1 MADPE
6 LLTSLRAALRSDDPM
21 ELLAIASS
29 LVEVMVHHRDD
40 PFAEPAGERPNLTEL
55 VDSFIDHSYAETT
68 AALTAI
74 RTLVPDELL
83 AARIGRELSRRS
95 QPMPAWLTE
104 LVDARAEPDAWVAS
118 HVLGDGDSYLIAV
131 TMPSGRGLTALVY
144 VDHNLGTVVKDA
156 FVMVEPLAAVAE
168 TMAARASDPDQTLP
182 LADPALVRA
191 VAEEA
196 IERGAMT
203 YPPLE
208 SDTWPM
214 CRPLVEWMLRLLPAG
229 GSVPERPDWPEATI
243 AALADDFFAS
253 PFGEGLD
260 DRDRRGL
267 LESLLW
273 FGTDYGPGDPLRWS
287 EVSVEILLLD
297 WVPRKIVADSSYLA
311 QLPHLLRQF
320 IRYAHHQRGIRRRLT
335 SETVAAVD
343 RFEPE
348 YQRLIR
354 SDRPQGPAALI
365 AQALLARAG
374 RDGIDLADLDLDDLD
389 LDEIAAGAL
398 GWAPGLDLNRNM
410 VDIMLRGLDDQ
421 VGGRAALQGV
431 DAEPLPDEP
440 FAWDGIADDIRPVV
454 GQVLTS
460 CDACADELLDVEHR
474 TAMRRFLRRAA
485 VAYPELF
492 RRKASPVRGAAAV
505 AWAICRAN
513 ETAGDHDSPLTVQEL
528 LAWFGV
534 KGSVSQRAEPMLR
547 AIGVEPQPGYG
558 PLRLGSPDLL
568 VSGRRAAIIEQ
579 RDRLLA
585 E

>member
-1 MADPE
+1 MD
-6 LLTSLRAALRSDDPM
+6 
-21 ELLAIASS
+21 LLAIASS
-29 LVEVMVHHRDD
+29 LVEVMLHHRSD
-40 PFAEPAGERPNLTEL
+40 PFAESDDERTSLAEL
-55 VDSFIDHSYAETT
+55 VDSFIEHSYAETT
-68 AALTAI
+68 AVLTAI
-74 RTLVPDELL
+74 RLLVSDELL
-83 AARIGRELSRRS
+83 AARIGRELSRRP

-104 LVDARAEPDAWVAS
+104 LTYARPEGDVWVTS
-118 HVLGDGDSYLIAV
+118 HVLGDGDSYLIGV
-131 TMPSGRGLTALVY
+131 TMPSGRALTALVY
-144 VDHNLGTVVKDA
+144 IDHNLGTLVKDA
-156 FVMVEPLAAVAE
+156 FVVTEPLAAVAE
-168 TMAARASDPDQTLP
+168 TMAAHASDPDQTVT
-182 LADPALVRA
+182 LADPASVRA
-191 VAEEA
+191 LTEEA

-208 SDTWPM
+208 SETWPM
-214 CRPLVEWMLRLLPAG
+214 CRPLVEWMLRLLPTG
-229 GSVPERPDWPEATI
+229 GSVPERPHWPEARI

-253 PFGEGLD
+253 PFGVGLD

-267 LESLLW
+267 LENVLW

-297 WVPRKIVADSSYLA
+297 WVPRKIVADSAYLA
-311 QLPHLLRQF
+311 QLPQLLRAF

-354 SDRPQGPAALI
+354 SERPQGPAALI

-374 RDGIDLADLDLDDLD
+374 QDGIDLADLDLDDLD
-389 LDEIAAGAL
+389 LDEIAAGGL
-398 GWAPGLDLNRNM
+398 GWAAGLDPTRNM
-410 VDIMLRGLDDQ
+410 VDIMLRSLDDQ
-421 VGGRAALQGV
+421 VGGREALQAV

-440 FAWDGIADDIRPVV
+440 FAWDGIADDVRPVV
-454 GQVLTS
+454 EHVLTS
-460 CDACADELLDVEHR
+460 CDACADELLDIEHR

-485 VAYPELF
+485 VAHPELF

-534 KGSVSQRAEPMLR
+534 RGSVSQRAEPMLR

-558 PLRLGSPDLL
+558 PLKLGSPDLL
-568 VSGRRAAIIEQ
+568 VSGRRAAIIGQ

>member
-1 MADPE
+1 M
-6 LLTSLRAALRSDDPM
+6 
-21 ELLAIASS
+21 
-29 LVEVMVHHRDD
+29 
-40 PFAEPAGERPNLTEL
+40 
-55 VDSFIDHSYAETT
+55 
-68 AALTAI
+68 
-74 RTLVPDELL
+74 
-83 AARIGRELSRRS
+83 
-95 QPMPAWLTE
+95 
-104 LVDARAEPDAWVAS
+104 AS
-118 HVLGDGDSYLIAV
+118 HVLGDGDSYLLGV
-131 TMPSGRGLTALVY
+131 TMPSGRGLAALVY

-168 TMAARASDPDQTLP
+168 TMAARVSDPDQTLT
-182 LADPALVRA
+182 LADPASVRA

-229 GSVPERPDWPEATI
+229 GSVPERPDWPEARI
-243 AALADDFFAS
+243 AALVDDFFAS
-253 PFGEGLD
+253 PFGVGLD

-267 LESLLW
+267 LESVLW

-297 WVPRKIVADSSYLA
+297 WVPRKIVAESAYLA
-311 QLPHLLRQF
+311 QLPQLLRAF

-365 AQALLARAG
+365 AQTLLARAG

-389 LDEIAAGAL
+389 LDEIAAGGP
-398 GWAPGLDLNRNM
+398 GWAPGLDPTPNM
-410 VDIMLRGLDDQ
+410 VDIMLRSLDDQ

-440 FAWDGIADDIRPVV
+440 FAWDGIADDVRPVV
-454 GQVLTS
+454 EHMLTS

-485 VAYPELF
+485 VAHPELF

-534 KGSVSQRAEPMLR
+534 RGSVSQRAEPMLR

-568 VSGRRAAIIEQ
+568 VSGRRAAIIGQ